1 MKKTLIKMLA
11 VLVFMYFD
19 IKVYNAYHDFASQTY
34 KINFFIALLLLLMP
48 GFICGLILNY
58 DLLMNYLKRKKKLN
72 LSLMGVSVILIVIA
86 ISPYLAFPLIAKF
99 INMGILMSQLF
110 VYVLTLMAG
119 YCFSSAFSGD

>member
-1 MKKTLIKMLA
+1 MFA
-11 VLVFMYFD
+11 VLVFMYFE

-34 KINFFIALLLLLMP
+34 KINFYIAFLLLLMP

-58 DLLMNYLKRKKKLN
+58 DILLNCLKRKKKIN
-72 LSLMGVSVILIVIA
+72 LALIGVSVFLIVVA

-99 INMGILMSQLF
+99 INMGILMSQLY